1 MKLKRI
7 KEIEIKYN
15 NPFITL
21 AHISDGEVWGVVKS
35 FFAKYG
41 LLSHQ
46 KESFNHFFLR
56 SIPFIIQEHM
66 PLYFGN
72 RRYAIE
78 MQNPIFHPPC
88 IEGDGRPVYPMEC
101 TEQSRSYQSELSV
114 DITVRDL
121 VEDFTRFHE
130 GVSIGLLPVM
140 VGSDFCNLILRKKST
155 EDKYALKECPYDE
168 GGYFIVKGTSK
179 ILVCQDRPVT
189 CYNRVYVFN
198 SRKIPAYEHYAE
210 VRSISNEYVGRS
222 TTVVIGIVKKEKIG
236 RLRSEITAVIPYMSD
251 KTPILLGV
259 LFKALGARD
268 EKEILETIF
277 PDGPTPEDVQ
287 VLTYMLE
294 QAFEVKTQ
302 EAALESISKNVKRF
316 DKTSA
321 QQRSSLAQVKSV
333 LKNQLFLHI
342 TGSTD
347 GETFEKKRLFLGYMV
362 KRLIDVRLGRD
373 YSDDKDHYA
382 TKRATTPGI
391 LLEKQFSRDFRRLC
405 ADIVKVGELAIER
418 KNIIDVKTW
427 IKSKSTNIT
436 ASMTYCISIG
446 MFAGKMIGV
455 SQNYDRFNFVAS
467 LANARKISTPINESG
482 KVIGPRQLHGSHWGV
497 CCPYA
502 TPEGKK
508 AGLLKDLAL
517 TCRIS
522 IGAGSGAIKEILR
535 LDSEVYPVLLK
546 MEKMAKV
553 FVNNDWHSQVRDGAS
568 LVQKYRST
576 RRAGGFSPELSIT
589 FNSYRNE
596 VRFSTEGGRFYRP
609 LFIVEKGELLFN
621 QSHLP
626 LLGAKTSWDKLLEA
640 GVVEFV
646 DKEEEEEMVIQYRP
660 SDLRRLPLA
669 DRLKVTHCELHP
681 SMIFS
686 TSASVIPYPDRN
698 QAPRN
703 SYAAQMAKQAIG
715 VPGLNFNYRVKGN
728 FNVLN
733 TPQVPLVQTKAAD
746 AIGLNSLPAGTNIIL
761 AVASYMGY
769 NQEDSLVFNK
779 ASIDRGLFD
788 MSRFMVFYAEIKK
801 TSGEEFGIPAQ
812 RTSARGSLVGRGAA
826 AANLETKDSE
836 MNSPS
841 VHIKY
846 CSKNVGDTSKLDPD
860 VCHVLP
866 RTLVKKG
873 DVLIGRV
880 VKTVGKTVYSEEFKD
895 ISIVYTETF
904 PGHIHRAERGVNAS
918 GYEYIRVV
926 VSQTRK
932 AQIGDKFAALH
943 AQKGTIGKIVASEDL
958 PFTQDGII
966 PDALIN
972 PLAFPSRMTIAM
984 FVESLVGKTV
994 SLSPEF
1000 GDLPA
1005 KDLFL
1010 TRGTPFDPLVLS
1022 QVEQELAKNGFQ
1034 SRGKETMFNGITG
1047 RLLPARVFI
1056 GPVYYQRLKHMVV
1069 DKIHARARGSHTS
1082 ITRQPKEGRQFGGGF
1097 RIGYMERD
1105 NLAGQGASAF
1115 LRDRLLE
1122 NSDDY
1127 NLWFCSLCGVQAVM
1141 SRKGYGECTLCKS
1154 RDVRNVRLPYA
1165 TKLLMQEL
1173 QGMGVMTRVVTTTFD
1188 LDNPR
1193 IEPVGKI

>member
-1 MKLKRI
+1 M
-7 KEIEIKYN
+7 
-15 NPFITL
+15 
-21 AHISDGEVWGVVKS
+21 AAVSDDEVWGVIKS

-72 RRYAIE
+72 GRYAIE

-88 IEGDGRPVYPMEC
+88 IEGEGRPVYPMEC
-101 TEQSRSYQSELSV
+101 VEQSRTYRSELSV

-121 VEDFTRFHE
+121 VEDLTRFHE
-130 GVSIGLLPVM
+130 GVSLGLLPVM
-140 VGSDFCNLILRKKST
+140 VGSAFCNLVLRKKSV
-155 EDKYALKECPYDE
+155 EDKYALRECPYDE

-179 ILVCQDRPVT
+179 ILVCQDRPIT
-189 CYNRVYVFN
+189 CYNRVYVFP

-251 KTPILLGV
+251 KTPIRLGV

-268 EKEILETIF
+268 EKEILDTIF
-277 PDGPTPEDVQ
+277 PAGPTQKDIQ

-294 QAFEVKTQ
+294 QAFEFKTP
-302 EAALESISKNVKRF
+302 AAAVESISKNVKRF
-316 DKTSA
+316 DKTSSG
-321 QQRSSLAQVKSV
+321 RSSLAQVESV

-347 GETFEKKRLFLGYMV
+347 AETFQKKRLFLGYMV

-373 YSDDKDHYA
+373 YPDDKDHYA

-418 KNIIDVKTW
+418 KNTIDVKTW
-427 IKSKSTNIT
+427 VKSKSANIT

-455 SQNYDRFNFVAS
+455 SQNYDRFNLVAS

-535 LDSEVYPVLLK
+535 LDSEVYPILSK
-546 MEKMAKV
+546 MANLAKV
-553 FVNNDWHSQVRDGAS
+553 FVNNDWTGQVHDGGA
-568 LVQKYRST
+568 LAQKYRLK
-576 RRAGGFSPELSIT
+576 RRTGGIHPELSIA
-589 FNSYRNE
+589 FNSFRNE
-596 VRFSTEGGRFYRP
+596 LRFSTEGGRFYRP
-609 LFIVEKGELLFN
+609 LFIVEEGRLLFN
-621 QSHLP
+621 QSHAP
-626 LLGAKTSWDKLLEA
+626 LLGKKTSWDRLLEA

-646 DKEEEEEMVIQYRP
+646 DKEEEEEMIIKYRP
-660 SDLRRLPLA
+660 SDLGRMPLA

-703 SYAAQMAKQAIG
+703 SYAAQMAKQAVGI
-715 VPGLNFNYRVKGN
+715 PGLNFNYRVKGN
-728 FNVLN
+728 YNVLN
-733 TPQVPLVQTKAAD
+733 YPQVPLVQTKAAE
-746 AIGLNSLPAGTNIIL
+746 AVGLHSLPAGTNIIL
-761 AVASYMGY
+761 AVASFMGY

-788 MSRFMVFYAEIKK
+788 MSRFMTFYAEIKK
-801 TSGEEFGIPAQ
+801 TDGEEFGVPAQ
-812 RTSARGSLVGRGAA
+812 RTSAAGFLVGRGAA
-826 AANLETKDSE
+826 AENLKRKPLPTH
-836 MNSPS
+836 SPS
-841 VHIKY
+841 ASVKY
-846 CSKNVGDTSKLDPD
+846 CSKKTGDTSKLDP
-860 VCHVLP
+860 VACHVLP
-866 RTLVKKG
+866 GTLVKKG
-873 DVLIGRV
+873 DLLIGRV
-880 VKTVGKTVYSEEFKD
+880 VKTGEAGSEEFKD
-895 ISIVYTETF
+895 ISTVYNETF
-904 PGHIHRAERGVNAS
+904 SGHVHRAEQGVNGS
-918 GYEYIRVV
+918 GYEYIRVI

-1000 GDLPA
+1000 GDLSA
-1005 KDLFL
+1005 KEFFL
-1010 TRGTPFDPLVLS
+1010 TRGTPFDTLVLR
-1022 QVEQELAKNGFQ
+1022 QVEQELARHGFQ

-1047 RLLPARVFI
+1047 RRLPARVFI

-1141 SRKGYGECTLCKS
+1141 SRKGHGECTLCKS

-1193 IEPVGKI
+1193 IETVREI

>member
-1 MKLKRI
+1 MEDI
-7 KEIEIKYN
+7 ADN
-15 NPFITL
+15 
-21 AHISDGEVWGVVKS
+21 EVWGVIKS
-35 FFAKYG
+35 FFTKYG

-46 KESFNHFFLR
+46 KESFNHFFFR
-56 SIPFIIQEHM
+56 SIPFIIQEHT

-72 RRYAIE
+72 GRYAVE

-101 TEQSRSYQSELSV
+101 TEQLRSYQSELSV

-121 VEDFTRFHE
+121 VEDLTRLHE
-130 GVSIGLLPVM
+130 GVSLGLLPVM
-140 VGSDFCNLILRKKST
+140 VGSAFCNLSLRKLSL
-155 EDKYALKECPYDE
+155 EQKYALRECPYDE
-168 GGYFIVKGTSK
+168 GGYFIIKGTSK

-189 CYNRVYVFN
+189 CYNRVYVFG
-198 SRKIPAYEHYAE
+198 SRKTPAYEHYAE

-251 KTPILLGV
+251 KTPIFLGV

-268 EKEILETIF
+268 EKDILETIF
-277 PDGPTPEDVQ
+277 PDGPKQEDIQ
-287 VLTYMLE
+287 ILTYMLE
-294 QAFEVKTQ
+294 QAVAFKTQ
-302 EAALESISKNVKRF
+302 EDALKNISKSVKRF
-316 DKTSA
+316 DKTSSD
-321 QQRSSLAQVKSV
+321 QHRSSSSQSALLIQVANV

-342 TGSTD
+342 K
-347 GETFEKKRLFLGYMV
+347 GETDEEMFKKKRIFLGYMV

-373 YSDDKDHYA
+373 YPDDKDHYA
-382 TKRATTPGI
+382 TKRATTPGM

-405 ADIVKVGELAIER
+405 SDIVKAGELAIER
-418 KNIIDVKTW
+418 KNTIDVKTW
-427 IKSKSTNIT
+427 IKNKSTNIT

-455 SQNYDRFNFVAS
+455 SQNYDRFNLAAS

-522 IGAGSGAIKEILR
+522 VEGGSGAIKEILR
-535 LDSEVYPVLLK
+535 LDSEVYPLMTK
-546 MEKMAKV
+546 MGEMAKV
-553 FVNNDWHSQVRDGAS
+553 FVNNDWYGQVRDGKALS
-568 LVQKYRST
+568 RKYRLK
-576 RRAGGFSPELSIT
+576 RRAGGLSPELSIA
-589 FNSYRNE
+589 FNSFRNE
-596 VRFSTEGGRFYRP
+596 IRFSTEGGRFYRP
-609 LFIVEKGELLFN
+609 LFIVENGTLLFN
-621 QSHLP
+621 QNHIP
-626 LLGAKTSWDKLLEA
+626 LLGKKTSWDALLDA
-640 GVVEFV
+640 GIVEFV
-646 DKEEEEEMVIQYRP
+646 DKEEEGEMVIQYRP
-660 SDLRRLPLA
+660 SDLRQMALA
-669 DRLKVTHCELHP
+669 ERLKVTHCELHP
-681 SMIFS
+681 SMILS

-703 SYAAQMAKQAIG
+703 SYAAQMAKQAVGI
-715 VPGLNFNYRVKGN
+715 PGLNFNYRVKGN
-728 FNVLN
+728 YNVLS
-733 TPQVPLVQTKAAD
+733 TPQVPLVQTKAAHT
-746 AIGLNSLPAGTNIIL
+746 IGLNSLPAGTNVIL
-761 AVASYMGY
+761 AVASFMGY

-788 MSRFMVFYAEIKK
+788 ICRYMVYYAEIKK
-801 TSGEEFGIPAQ
+801 TDGEEFGIPAQ
-812 RTSARGSLVGRGAA
+812 RTVNRGVLVGRGAA
-826 AANLETKDSE
+826 AENLKNGRGGTLESAHT
-836 MNSPS
+836 
-841 VHIKY
+841 KY
-846 CSKNVGDTSKLDPD
+846 CSKNVGDTSKLDPK
-860 VCHVLP
+860 VCHVLTQ
-866 RTLVKKG
+866 TLVKKG

-880 VKTVGKTVYSEEFKD
+880 VKTTAKTVYSDEFKD
-895 ISIVYTETF
+895 ISTVYTETF
-904 PGHIHRAERGVNAS
+904 PGSIHRAERGVNAS

-926 VSQTRK
+926 VAQTRK
-932 AQIGDKFAALH
+932 AEIGDKFAALH

-984 FVESLVGKTV
+984 FVESLVGKAV
-994 SLSPEF
+994 SMAPEF
-1000 GDLPA
+1000 GDLSA
-1005 KDLFL
+1005 KEFFL
-1010 TRGTPFDPLVLS
+1010 TRGTPFDSLVLS
-1022 QVEQELAKNGFQ
+1022 QVEQELVKHGFQ
-1034 SRGKETMFNGITG
+1034 ARGKETMFNGITG
-1047 RLLPARVFI
+1047 RVLPAKVFI

-1127 NLWFCSLCGVQAVM
+1127 NMWFCSICGVQAVM
-1141 SRKGYGECTLCKS
+1141 SRKGHGECTLCKS

-1193 IEPVGKI
+1193 IEAVGKI